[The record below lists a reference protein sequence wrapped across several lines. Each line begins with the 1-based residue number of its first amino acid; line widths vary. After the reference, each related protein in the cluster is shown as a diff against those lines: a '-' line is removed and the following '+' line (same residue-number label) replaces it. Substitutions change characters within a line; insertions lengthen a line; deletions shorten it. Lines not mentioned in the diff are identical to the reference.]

1 MQNIWLTGI
10 WVLVSIFAPA
20 FQASGRFADTVSQ
33 SYQKRLQILID
44 SAQEQLA
51 SNPEKSFMLTQ
62 QALNLIKQTADTR
75 YEAIALAVLAECHF
89 RLSDYALAVEKAT
102 EALQKAQHHNHE
114 DALAKA
120 HRVLG
125 ITYTLG
131 LKQYDK
137 ALEHQLQAFELYKKL
152 NDPRNIAAFCGNITW
167 IYAITGEK
175 LDEAHRLANRG
186 LRLSDSLKDARLL
199 SYNHNSKGLIYKAE
213 RKYDLALSHFEKSN
227 QAATAANDKA
237 VFADNKQLMGEI
249 ALSLGNATKA
259 LEWFAESAGLCSQLK
274 LREVLKDDYQGMANA
289 YAMLGDFRNAYEH
302 LQKFS
307 KLKDSLLNWEIA
319 QRAILINRQADDER
333 QKKQLASLEQTARQ
347 AQREQLIISV
357 SFAIVFV
364 LMSIV
369 LILALRNNRYRKI
382 VNEELQKQNRQIE
395 DQNKQLLQSSA
406 LRDKLFSII
415 SHDLRSPLVSL
426 RGMLALLQKE
436 QITEAEFKLFAP
448 KINQLLTGMNETL
461 ENLLGWG
468 QSQLGIMTF
477 QPVKLFP
484 HDVVKR
490 IFDLFADMARTKNIG
505 LINDIDPMYEI
516 VCDRNVLE
524 LVLRNLIHNSIKFSN
539 PGGSVTVCG
548 KSDKAFWV
556 IEVRDNGVG
565 MSTHEL
571 NGILSGTGSSSR
583 GTMGEKG
590 TGLGLRLCRELLERS
605 GGYLEAESREGAG
618 SVFKIFLKKQQSP
631 LSVR

>member
-1 MQNIWLTGI
+1 MHRLCPAGI
-10 WVLVSIFAPA
+10 LILLPVFVLA
-20 FQASGRFADTVSQ
+20 FQSREHAADTVVRSGTME
-33 SYQKRLQILID
+33 LQVLMD

-51 SNPEKSFMLTQ
+51 SNPEKSLK
-62 QALNLIKQTADTR
+62 LIEQVLSMAKQTADIHS
-75 YEAIALAVLAECHF
+75 EVIALTILAECHN
-89 RLSDYALAVEKAT
+89 RLSDYALAVEKAMQ
-102 EALQKAQHHNHE
+102 ALQKAQDHNN
-114 DALAKA
+114 DYALAKA

-125 ITYTLG
+125 IIYTLG

-152 NDPRNIAAFCGNITW
+152 KDPRNIAAFCGNITW
-167 IYAITGEK
+167 IYAMTGEK
-175 LDEAHRLANRG
+175 LDEAHQLASRG
-186 LRLSDSLKDARLL
+186 IRLSDSLKDNRLL

-213 RKYDLALSHFEKSN
+213 GKYDLALYHFEKSN
-227 QAATAANDKA
+227 QAAVLAKDKA
-237 VFADNKQLMGEI
+237 VLAYNRQLMGEI
-249 ALSLGNATKA
+249 ALSKGNTYQA
-259 LEWFAESAGLCSQLK
+259 LEWFTESADICSQLK
-274 LREVLKDDYQGMANA
+274 LREVLKDDYKGIASV
-289 YAMLGDFRNAYEH
+289 YATLGDFKNAYVH
-302 LQKFS
+302 FIKFTE
-307 KLKDSLLNWEIA
+307 LKDSLVNWEIT

-347 AQREQLIISV
+347 AQREQLIFSV

-369 LILALRNNRYRKI
+369 LILVLRNNRYRKI

-395 DQNKQLLQSSA
+395 EQNRRLLQSSE

-426 RGMLALLQKE
+426 RGMLGLLQKE
-436 QITEAEFKLFAP
+436 QITESEFKLFTP

-490 IFDLFADMARTKNIG
+490 VFDLFADMARMKNIA
-505 LINDIDPMYEI
+505 LINHIDPLLEI
-516 VCDRNVLE
+516 NYDRNVLE
-524 LVLRNLIHNSIKFSN
+524 LVLRNLLHNSIKFSN
-539 PGGSVTVCG
+539 PGGQVTIRAMAA
-548 KSDKAFWV
+548 DKGWI
-556 IEVRDNGVG
+556 IEVADTGVG
-565 MSTHEL
+565 MSARQLEE
-571 NGILSGTGSSSR
+571 IVSGTTSSSR

-590 TGLGLRLCRELLERS
+590 TGLGLRLCRELLEHS
-605 GGYLEAESREGAG
+605 GGRLEIESREGVG
-618 SVFKIFLKKQQSP
+618 SMFRVILKIA
-631 LSVR
+631 